1 MSPSSILKVIC
12 ASRVPISPRG
22 GGTEIRRPGRNGETG
37 RSTQRRCIE
46 LRARWFSR
54 FALPRRRT
62 RRLACE
68 ARLGPSE
75 WKRCRRPGSAR
86 RRCTGLPNRPG
97 DVTRERVMRFTPNM
111 TPTCSRARIASY
123 TVLAQP
129 AASAIPSYDG
139 ESLAGRGVVEAPEQR
154 GEHRHQTPNPEQEV
168 QANIFASEIL
178 MPTPEIKSQFHN
190 PSNSRFMELKL
201 YWGASMQALIYKA
214 WQIGRISDRMFKY
227 YNIEMSKRGFRTKE
241 PIEWNGS
248 AESAA
253 TLRQL
258 VATYVDELEYSTGD
272 FGDLFGLMD
281 DEVEALFPLPGKK
294 KPQLKL
300 VL

>member
-1 MSPSSILKVIC
+1 V
-12 ASRVPISPRG
+12 ASADHVSNYSL
-22 GGTEIRRPGRNGETG
+22 TEAA
-37 RSTQRRCIE
+37 QRYPANFCE
-46 LRARWFSR
+46 LLGLSATKAVSATFQFLVRHA
-54 FALPRRRT
+54 AL
-62 RRLACE
+62 
-68 ARLGPSE
+68 
-75 WKRCRRPGSAR
+75 
-86 RRCTGLPNRPG
+86 RCTEHILGTSRILEGL
-97 DVTRERVMRFTPNM
+97 VTYRV
-111 TPTCSRARIASY
+111 
-123 TVLAQP
+123 AQF
-129 AASAIPSYDG
+129 Y
-139 ESLAGRGVVEAPEQR
+139 
-154 GEHRHQTPNPEQEV
+154 
-168 QANIFASEIL
+168 
-178 MPTPEIKSQFHN
+178 N
-190 PSNSRFMELKL
+190 PSISRFMELKL

-214 WQIGRISDRMFKY
+214 WQIGRLSDRMFKY
-227 YNIEMSKRGFRTKE
+227 YNIEMSTRGFRTKE